1 LNFFSD
7 AMFVFC
13 LRSWLIIFATAIVP
27 LFRINQ
33 IHFPL
38 AQTLVVDLFQMFI
51 DDETCIEAFHH
62 YITNYRIKGAE
73 FGSASTYAHDEEVEL
88 FRAFMYLRQFIIMQD
103 DSEETVER
111 LYNHCIKNENIAKLF
126 PIDYTEEIKRYKEDF
141 PEEYS
146 LRTFEKLHAY
156 CICYF

>member
-1 LNFFSD
+1 MIICLFATNLTMVLFGGDQCTLNFFSD

-73 FGSASTYAHDEEVEL
+73 FGSASTYAHGNNNEERGI
-88 FRAFMYLRQFIIMQD
+88 FNRYRI
-103 DSEETVER
+103 
-111 LYNHCIKNENIAKLF
+111 
-126 PIDYTEEIKRYKEDF
+126 YT
-141 PEEYS
+141 
-146 LRTFEKLHAY
+146 
-156 CICYF
+156 